1 MPVHAVLFDSIP
13 AGTLTPIKEL
23 AKYQSSSV
31 RSSDHKENTLLKK
44 TFLRSKNVYQS
55 TMLIEAATSHSSLN
69 ISAIIPAKDRLND
82 KANYESP
89 GKVFQRMK
97 EKVLRGRQEQ
107 LSRSSDLLTASENE
121 AQQVTGYQQEKKT
134 PLRDVTYELSHLNQE
149 QENVSNRVLT
159 RAQTAQRVLHS
170 RENVAATSAFKKDT
184 FVLNDAGS
192 ACEKPEGATVD
203 IFNTNDGTFTHADQ
217 LLVSDSKLTTG
228 EISEQKV
235 KKENGKTVLVETDLS
250 GSVNDTCKIVLAT
263 PRHITI
269 PTRSKTSASNLQ
281 SVFQTTTSGVE
292 KNKVVQIKE
301 WIIKVINHST
311 AICVEGKLID
321 IANIY
326 WHSNAIIERI
336 EHRKLRTSSG
346 NIYILRGMID
356 KTSMIEEGYPHHLI
370 RKFMFGFPEK
380 WREYIDTFLEQL
392 RSCKKKGRN
401 ARQKKKT
408 GKSLKS
414 DAEENQAGSLQRDRA
429 PCSTAC
435 GHLEPRDSEGSR
447 FPGAADT
454 DSSYSDQQQKPIG
467 RLSDGRMHN
476 HIPNGRDCGPSQQEL
491 VTNCKENKLSSKRLG
506 NQKRRADERRAES
519 QKQENT
525 KELDVPTDILT
536 SKEQCFSDEESKCM
550 SVRQREAYVLVT
562 PLRSKMMIEQKCMK
576 HNVAFGM
583 KAGIE
588 FAKHQRERE
597 PAFSDV
603 TSLISNSTKTL
614 ENTSA
619 WIQGP
624 KKESE
629 EDHCERDIL
638 TVEQKKIPSSRKRR
652 VITPRVKA
660 NTRASELRET
670 NTQVA
675 VSLYKQL
682 SSSDFSSDESETEKN
697 IRNKSGVK
705 KVSTREAREMAPLR
719 KGAASS
725 TQRIQVVSE
734 SESETDGS
742 ELEFCIKPKTRHS
755 AKGAA
760 QKPGARNKF
769 RVIEAAES
777 EISRR
782 SLQRRPGPEPEEW
795 SEQELQKLH
804 CAFTS
809 LPKHRPGFW
818 SDVAVAVGSRSAE
831 ECQRKFTEDSRGNG
845 AQKHVTK
852 KKPVAAKDQNGKAD
866 DAAKPAVQIT
876 AKVGTLKRK
885 QQMRDFLEQLPRD
898 DRDDFFSTTPLQNQR
913 LLLPDLLDFQEDDS
927 LPDMD
932 RNAASSPSV
941 IFPLAKTPRCR
952 HVSPGMLASVNRND
966 CDKYVFRMQK
976 DHKNKGGIVW
986 GNVKKKTVEE
996 DFSTP
1001 PSRRAPFNKELREY
1015 SGTGKLF
1022 TNAMEALDEE
1032 EKDYYFSNSDS
1043 S

>member
-1 MPVHAVLFDSIP
+1 MTTVPLKHGESLLSAQTSSPSRNMPVHAVLFDSIP

-23 AKYQSSSV
+23 AKYRSSSV

-44 TFLRSKNVYQS
+44 TFLHSKNVYQS
-55 TMLIEAATSHSSLN
+55 TMLIEAATSTSSLN

-121 AQQVTGYQQEKKT
+121 ASILLPAQQVTGYQQEKKT

-217 LLVSDSKLTTG
+217 LLVSDSKLTTE

-356 KTSMIEEGYPHHLI
+356 KTSMIEEGYPNHLI

-401 ARQKKKT
+401 
-408 GKSLKS
+408 
-414 DAEENQAGSLQRDRA
+414 
-429 PCSTAC
+429 
-435 GHLEPRDSEGSR
+435 
-447 FPGAADT
+447 
-454 DSSYSDQQQKPIG
+454 
-467 RLSDGRMHN
+467 
-476 HIPNGRDCGPSQQEL
+476 EL

-638 TVEQKKIPSSRKRR
+638 TVEQKRKIPSSKKRR

-705 KVSTREAREMAPLR
+705 KVSTREAREMAAPLR

-725 TQRIQVVSE
+725 TQRIQVV

-782 SLQRRPGPEPEEW
+782 SLQRRPGPGPEEW

-932 RNAASSPSV
+932 RNAASPPSV